1 MGISR
6 RDFLMR
12 VGQAGGYSA
21 AFVAMQHLG
30 LMPMYGEQWKPIEAA
45 PGSGKGV
52 KVVVLGGG
60 IGGLV
65 SAYELR
71 KLGYDVTVL
80 EARERP
86 GGRVWTGRKGTKV
99 EFVDGTVQTIDW
111 AEGNYQNIGAGRL
124 PSTHWTILQYC
135 RELGVPLEVEVN
147 TTRSALLQND
157 DANGGVPVTQRKV
170 EFDTRGQVS
179 ELLSKCIAQ
188 GALDQEFSGEDKDRM
203 LTFLRSYGDLDKT
216 GKFVGGSAVL
226 GRAGWKIPPAAG
238 SQIGV
243 VDGVTDMK
251 TLLDENFWYGLLY
264 VDEWAQQATMM
275 QPVGGMDKIPYAF
288 AKSLGPI
295 VQYSSPVKS
304 FKKTAKGVSV
314 TYTQGGAEKNIE
326 AAYCIIALPFEI
338 LKKID
343 NDLAQP
349 CKDSVMKS
357 TASGYYKVS
366 WESRRFWEQDYNI
379 YGGLSYISRGKSAL
393 STATP
398 PPWPGP
404 TPLWYPSA
412 NLMAE
417 TGVFVAGYME
427 EEGTPFATMTLEEK
441 FAASRASVEKLHPG
455 HGKECAKPIFF
466 GWRHIKWN
474 EASWIRSWG
483 NGRAGY
489 NALVAGDDPYY
500 FAGDT
505 VSNVNAWQEGAALS
519 AKLVVQ
525 KISDKVKAARLA
537 GAGDGSFAV

>member
-21 AFVAMQHLG
+21 AFVAMQHMG
-30 LMPMYGEQWKPIEAA
+30 LMPMLGEQWKPIEAA

-60 IGGLV
+60 PGGLV
-65 SAYELR
+65 SAYELK

-86 GGRVWTGRKGTKV
+86 GGRVWTGKKGDKV
-99 EFVDGTVQTIDW
+99 EFVDGTVQTIEW
-111 AEGNYQNIGAGRL
+111 ADGNYQNMGAGRI

-135 RELGVPLEVEVN
+135 RDLKVPLEVEVN
-147 TTRSALLQND
+147 TSRSTLLQSD
-157 DANGGVPVTQRKV
+157 TGNGGAPVTQRKV
-170 EFDTRGQVS
+170 EMDTRGHVS
-179 ELLSKCIAQ
+179 ELLSKCMVQ
-188 GALDQEFSGEDKDRM
+188 GALDQDFSAEDKEKM
-203 LTFLRSYGDLDKT
+203 MAFLRSYGDLDKSN
-216 GKFVGGSAVL
+216 KYVGGSAVL
-226 GRAGWKIPPAAG
+226 GRAGWKIPPGAG
-238 SQIGV
+238 SQVGV
-243 VDGVTDMK
+243 VDSVMDMK
-251 TLLDENFWYGLLY
+251 TLLDANYWNGLLFT
-264 VDEWAQQATMM
+264 DEWAQQATMM
-275 QPVGGMDKIPYAF
+275 QAVGGNAQIWYAF
-288 AKSLGPI
+288 AKELGPV

-357 TASGYYKVS
+357 TASGYFKVA

-379 YGGLSYISRGKSAL
+379 YGGLSWL
-393 STATP
+393 SE
-398 PPWPGP
+398 GLS
-404 TPLWYPSA
+404 PLWYPSA
-412 NLMAE
+412 NLMAP

-427 EEGTPFATMTLEEK
+427 AQGTPFDAMSLADK
-441 FAASRASVEKLHPG
+441 FAESKKSVEKLHPG
-455 HGKECAKPIFF
+455 AGKELKNPIYV
-466 GWRHIKWN
+466 GWRQIKWN

-489 NALVAGDDPYY
+489 NALVAGDSPYY

-505 VSNVNAWQEGAALS
+505 VSNVNAWMEGAALS
-519 AKLVVQ
+519 AKLAVQ

-537 GAGDGSFAV
+537 GSGDGSLAV